1 MMYFVTGTAKEALMF
16 FYDRTVLPIVSTE
29 SPVLELDWES
39 IRKAVCEHPCNIIL
53 VERGNKL
60 AGIISHGDVIRARE
74 AGADAVAVNTN
85 FTALQGKRFMEAREI
100 FRARKNIHELPVID
114 EEGKLEGVCSRFD
127 DLLYLEYSNPWKANK
142 YVEPFLKKLKRAS
155 FVRPPAEDD
164 RRRAVVNTWVE
175 HFREQGVQCD
185 FIDFESITEVSRKGD
200 PILLTDREQEL
211 AAHMLLEAIDG
222 KPYSCQRLHTL
233 KCFEDQMSE
242 HAYDDLVQKLVA
254 SGISV
259 YNLIFTTDNS
269 TPGRKRLNKGFNAW
283 FDTPIVQDVRPFGPN
298 AQAEAFYG
306 EHYTKEYA
314 EAVGKLTI
322 EVEKSDIFT
331 RLKDCEGPY
340 FNVVDGE
347 RVTPGQP
354 SDAQHTIYFFGP
366 CIAIGS
372 YVEDRHTIESFL
384 QKRLNETG
392 YHYKVVNCG
401 CYETR
406 YQEMVHITSTPMKP
420 GDIIVAH
427 IENRDFPKTT
437 TIDLMDLLDAHDV
450 PSEWLLDMPMHCN
463 HKVNEIYANE
473 IFNHMVAE
481 GTLKLDENENLDPT
495 KVEPVML
502 SRDLAVNSL
511 YLDLYFND
519 FHPKEGMTVGSI
531 GMHGNPFTLGHRYLI
546 ETASKQ
552 VDRLFVLLIGDEL
565 GIFSYPER
573 FAMAVDATSD
583 LDNVTIVSG
592 GPFQATRNV
601 FRDYFVKINPSDMT
615 KSALADTLIYAEV
628 IAKRLGITHRFL
640 GDEKHNPKMDF
651 FNKLLLETLPKYG
664 ITAVEL
670 PRLAVHGHSISAS
683 TSRNAAIEGDL
694 ETLLD
699 NVPAVTLKYLIGS

>member
-1 MMYFVTGTAKEALMF
+1 MF
-16 FYDRTVLPIVSTE
+16 FYDRTVLPIVNIE
-29 SPVLELDWES
+29 SPVLELDWKT
-39 IRKAVCEHPCNIIL
+39 IREAVCEHPCNIIF
-53 VERGNKL
+53 VERGDKL
-60 AGIISHGDVIRARE
+60 AGIISHGDIIRARK

-100 FRARKNIHELPVID
+100 FRTRKNIHELPVID
-114 EEGKLEGVCSRFD
+114 EEGKLEGMCSRYD

-155 FVRPPAEDD
+155 FVKPPAEDD
-164 RRRAVVNTWVE
+164 RRRAVVNTWVK
-175 HFREQGVQCD
+175 HFREHDIQCD
-185 FIDFESITEVSRKGD
+185 FIDFESILEVAKKGD
-200 PILLTDREQEL
+200 PILLTDHEQDL
-211 AAHMLLEAIDG
+211 AAHMVLEAIDG
-222 KPYSCQRLHTL
+222 GPYPWHCLYTL
-233 KCFEDQMSE
+233 KGFEDKMSE

-254 SGISV
+254 SGISI
-259 YNLIFTTDNS
+259 YNLIFTTDDS
-269 TPGRKRLNKGFNAW
+269 TPGRKRLNKGFSAW
-283 FDTPIVQDVRPFGPN
+283 LNMPGVRDVAPFVPDS
-298 AQAEAFYG
+298 QAEAFYD
-306 EHYTKEYA
+306 EHYTEEYA
-314 EAVGKLTI
+314 ETVGKYTI
-322 EVEKSDIFT
+322 ELEKSDIFT

-347 RVTPGQP
+347 RATADQP
-354 SDAQHTIYFFGP
+354 SDALHTIYFFGP
-366 CIAIGS
+366 CIMIGA
-372 YVEDRHTIESFL
+372 YVEDQHTIESFL
-384 QKRLNETG
+384 QKRLNEAG
-392 YHYKVVNCG
+392 YRYKVVNCG

-420 GDIIVAH
+420 GDIMVMH
-427 IENRDFPKTT
+427 IENRPYPQTT
-437 TIDLMDLLDAHDV
+437 TIDLMDLLDAHNV
-450 PSEWLLDMPMHCN
+450 PNEWLLDIPLHCN
-463 HKVNEIYANE
+463 HKVNEIYADE
-473 IFNHMVAE
+473 LFDRMVAE
-481 GTLKLDENENLDPT
+481 GTLKQDEGESIDPSET
-495 KVEPVML
+495 EPVML

-511 YLDLYFND
+511 YLDLYYND
-519 FHPKEGMTVGSI
+519 FHPEEGMTVGTV

-615 KSALADTLIYAEV
+615 ESALADTLIYAEV

-664 ITAVEL
+664 INAVEL

-683 TSRNAAIEGDL
+683 TSRDAASKGDL

>member
-1 MMYFVTGTAKEALMF
+1 MF
-16 FYDRTVLPIVSTE
+16 FYDRTVLPIVNVEGTSI
-29 SPVLELDWES
+29 ELDWTTV
-39 IRKAVCEHPCNIIL
+39 RKAVCERPCNIIL
-53 VERGNKL
+53 VEQGGKL
-60 AGIISHGDVIRARE
+60 VGIISHGDIIRARE

-85 FTALQGKRFMEAREI
+85 FTALQGKRFMEARQI
-100 FRARKNIHELPVID
+100 FRSRKNIHELPVID
-114 EEGKLEGVCSRFD
+114 EDGKLEGICSRYD

-142 YVEPFLKKLKRAS
+142 YVEPFLKSLERAS
-155 FVRPPAEDD
+155 FVKPPAEDG
-164 RRRAVVNTWVE
+164 RRRAVVNTWVK
-175 HFREQGVQCD
+175 HFKEQGVQCD
-185 FIDFESITEVSRKGD
+185 FIDFESISEVAKKGD
-200 PILLTDREQEL
+200 PILLTDHEQDL

-222 KPYSCQRLHTL
+222 KPYPWHCLYTF
-233 KCFEDQMSE
+233 KGFEDKMSE

-254 SGISV
+254 SGISI
-259 YNLIFTTDNS
+259 YNLIFTTDDS
-269 TPGRKRLNKGFNAW
+269 TPGRKRLKKGFGTWLNMPGAR
-283 FDTPIVQDVRPFGPN
+283 DVGPFVPD
-298 AQAEAFYG
+298 AQAEAFYD

-314 EAVGKLTI
+314 EAVGKYTI
-322 EVEKSDIFT
+322 ELEKSDIFT

-347 RVTPGQP
+347 RVTLDQP
-354 SDAQHTIYFFGP
+354 DDPQHTIYFFGP
-366 CIAIGS
+366 CIMIGA
-372 YVEDRHTIESFL
+372 YVEDQHTIESFL
-384 QKRLNETG
+384 QKRLNEAG
-392 YHYKVVNCG
+392 YRYKVVNCG

-420 GDIIVAH
+420 GDIMVMH
-427 IENRDFPKTT
+427 IENRPYPQTT
-437 TIDLMDLLDAHDV
+437 TIDLTDLLDTHDV
-450 PSEWLLDMPMHCN
+450 PNEWLLDIPLHCN

-473 IFNHMVAE
+473 LFDRMVAE
-481 GTLKLDENENLDPT
+481 GALKKNEGESTDP
-495 KVEPVML
+495 KKAEPVML

-511 YLDLYFND
+511 YLDLYYND
-519 FHPKEGMTVGSI
+519 FHPVEGMTVGTV

-552 VDRLFVLLIGDEL
+552 VDKLFVLLIGDEL
-565 GIFSYPER
+565 GVFSYPER

-583 LDNVTIVSG
+583 LENVTIVSG

-615 KSALADTLIYAEV
+615 ESALADTLIYAEV

-664 ITAVEL
+664 INAIEL

-683 TSRNAAIEGDL
+683 TSRNAASEGDL

-699 NVPAVTLKYLIGS
+699 NVPVATLKYLIG